1 MSDHQI
7 TEMESNWPSYESLKI
22 TLGVAETNSRAL
34 LTKPGGNLLVR
45 NWCLR
50 NYIAD
55 AFNIQTNEIQGPDW
69 LDTNF
74 INIDAKMS
82 EAPAGH
88 GLEVVKRFQLMMCR
102 ILAEQ
107 FGLVFHRE
115 THPMPVYVL
124 IAEGETQIQE
134 ARAGDPGP
142 HLGREPNGIRMRAA
156 PMDLFNRFV
165 SQRLGRPLVDQTG
178 LTATYNFSI
187 NWSFE
192 STPEASVETSPMDAQ
207 REPTESELRAALE
220 KAGLRL
226 LDQSADVEMMIIDQI
241 ELPADIAP
249 AHSVIPMAPEKFDRF
264 VGHYDFPHD
273 RILTVY
279 REGDKFYMQA
289 TGQQLAEIYP
299 EGDLNFFALVVE
311 AEITFI
317 CDSQDNVLELVL
329 KQSGHSLTAKLLE
342 EKAAQERADRLVN
355 QILRQMAA
363 PGRKAT

>member
-1 MSDHQI
+1 MSDQRI
-7 TEMESNWPSYESLKI
+7 TKVESNWPGYESLKI
-22 TLGVAETNSRAL
+22 TLGVAKTSSRAL
-34 LTKPGGNLLVR
+34 LTKSGGNLLVR

-82 EAPAGH
+82 EPPAGH

-107 FGLVFHRE
+107 FGLAFHHE
-115 THPMPVYVL
+115 TLRMPVSVL
-124 IAEGETQIQE
+124 IAEGETKIQE
-134 ARAGDPGP
+134 ARPGDPGP
-142 HLGREPNGIRMRAA
+142 HLGRELNGIRMRAA

-178 LTATYNFSI
+178 FTATYNFSI
-187 NWSFE
+187 NWSSE
-192 STPEASVETSPMDAQ
+192 STPDATAEASPMGAQ

-220 KAGLRL
+220 KVGLRL
-226 LDQSADVEMMIIDQI
+226 VNQSADVEMMIIDQI
-241 ELPADIAP
+241 ELPADIGP
-249 AHSVIPMAPEKFDRF
+249 AHSVIPMSPEQFDRF
-264 VGHYDFPHD
+264 VGHYDFPHE

-279 REGDKFYMQA
+279 RDGDKFYMQA
-289 TGQQLAEIYP
+289 TGQEPVEIYP
-299 EGDLNFFALVVE
+299 EGDRNFFALVVD

-317 CDSQDNVLELVL
+317 CDPQDNVLELVL

-363 PGRKAT
+363 TGRTAT